1 MAPSITPSLQVR
13 SSELRD
19 AIIQERDSI
28 RDLNTKLRIHAVTE
42 QTAAVSWGC
51 YDLACNLWMQF
62 SKFLFNNHM

>member
-1 MAPSITPSLQVR
+1 MAPSIILSLQVR

-42 QTAAVSWGC
+42 QTAAVS
-51 YDLACNLWMQF
+51 
-62 SKFLFNNHM
+62 